1 MKWMRLIGFLCVLI
15 SIGTGCRTV
24 PITGRSQLMFSS
36 ESEESALG
44 MQAFSEYKQKYPQAK
59 NATQVAMLKSCG
71 AAIKAVAIKEGGAD
85 WQWEF
90 AVLESAEANAF
101 CLPGGKVAVYSGLFN
116 YVANEAELA
125 VVVAHEIAHALA
137 RHGGE
142 RMSWGDLQT
151 LGSLGI
157 SKAFN
162 NETVNMVYGVGTQ
175 LGVMLPYSRANE
187 TEADM
192 IGLTLMARAG
202 YNPQAALTFW
212 KKFGGQNNASI
223 LEQFLSTHPQSADRI
238 KDMSAALPKAM
249 EIYQKA
255 PVKRNLGMVMTR

>member
-1 MKWMRLIGFLCVLI
+1 MKRMCLFVVLGVLI
-15 SIGTGCRTV
+15 SVGTGCRTV

-36 ESEESALG
+36 ETDESALG
-44 MQAFSEYKQKYPQAK
+44 MQAFGEYKQKFPQSK
-59 NATQVAMLKSCG
+59 NATQVKMLQSCG
-71 AAIKAVAIKEGGAD
+71 EAIKAVAIKEGGAD

-90 AVLESAEANAF
+90 VVLESAEANAF
-101 CLPGGKVAVYSGLFN
+101 CLPGGKVAVYSGLFT
-116 YVANEAELA
+116 YIANEAELA

-162 NETVNMVYGVGTQ
+162 NETVNTVYGVGTQ

-187 TEADM
+187 SEADM

-202 YNPQAALTFW
+202 YNPQAAVTFW
-212 KKFGGQNNASI
+212 KKFGGKENASF
-223 LEQFLSTHPQSADRI
+223 LDQFLSTHPQGADRI
-238 KDMSAALPKAM
+238 KEMTEALPKAM

-255 PVKRNLGMVMTR
+255 PVKRNLGMVMRH